1 MEKRYSQRIVALLV
15 MVMIILLGGCNS
27 SATNQPAENPPAEK
41 AVAAGTYTAKAAG
54 YHGDLEVTTEVDQ
67 EGKITKITIGENTE
81 TEDVGGIAMEKIPQ
95 RIIEAQSLDVDVIAG
110 ATLTSKGIINGVAAA
125 LKEAGAD
132 PVHYGYVAPEEE
144 SEAIMS
150 PLNKSALP
158 VKKETTGSITIKDVK
173 GREVTLD
180 LPISSYAI
188 STMDVID
195 YIIPLKGEE
204 AFAMLVASGQ
214 DGGGGIQKYAQLY
227 KPIVGDYTQHLGQIS
242 DHNAPFDLEMVLS
255 MNPDV
260 LIVNSAMAAHKY
272 ALEIEEQLTAAGISI
287 VLIDVPGKTL
297 DKSVQ
302 ETMKLLGKIFQEEE
316 KAAEVAAFI
325 DKQYELLAAKN
336 LAQRQN
342 KPKVYYEKSG
352 YSEVYGSTGT
362 SVSGW
367 GLPIAIAGGDNIAD
381 AVLLD
386 KASAG
391 GSSNTLD
398 PEYVIKADPDYIIL
412 SGVNDGWLDS
422 LKQKK
427 EPPQYDII
435 NRTGWS
441 NLQAVKNNNV
451 YEFAHSTSRSIY
463 AFYPCLKMA
472 KLFYPEEFKDL
483 NPEAVLDEFFDQ
495 FMLVGSDISTWFTG
509 LEDRIS
515 LKK

>member
-1 MEKRYSQRIVALLV
+1 MEKSYRQKTAALLV
-15 MVMIILLGGCNS
+15 IVMMVLLGGCNS
-27 SATNQPAENPPAEK
+27 AAANKPAENPPAEK
-41 AVAAGTYTAKAAG
+41 AVAAGTYTAKAPG
-54 YHGDLEVTTEVDQ
+54 YHGDLEVTADVDK
-67 EGKITKITIGENTE
+67 EGKITKITVGENTE
-81 TEDVGGIAMEKIPQ
+81 TEDVGGIAIEKIPQ
-95 RIIEAQSLDVDVIAG
+95 RIIEAQSLDVDVVAG

-125 LKEAGAD
+125 LKEAGQD
-132 PVHYGYVAPEEE
+132 PVQYGYVAAEEG
-144 SEAIMS
+144 SANVIS
-150 PLNKSALP
+150 PLNKDTMP
-158 VKKETTGSITIKDVK
+158 VKKETTSSITIKDVK
-173 GREVTLD
+173 GREVTID

-195 YIIPLKGEE
+195 YIIPLKGKE
-204 AFAMLVASGQ
+204 AFSMLVASGQ

-227 KPIVGDYTQHLGQIS
+227 KPLVRDYTQHIGQIS

-272 ALEIEEQLTAAGISI
+272 ALEIEDQLAAAGIDI
-287 VLIDVPGKTL
+287 VLIDVPGKKL

-316 KAAEVAAFI
+316 KAAEVVAFM
-325 DKQYELLAAKN
+325 DKQYGLITAKN
-336 LAQRQN
+336 LAQRQD
-342 KPKVYYEKSG
+342 KPTVYYEKSG
-352 YSEVYGSTGT
+352 YSEVFGSTGT

-422 LKQKK
+422 LNKKK

-441 NLQAVKNNNV
+441 NLQAVKNNKV

-472 KLFYPEEFKDL
+472 KLFYPEEFADL
-483 NPEAVLDEFFDQ
+483 DPEVVLDEFFDK
-495 FMLVGSDISTWFTG
+495 FMLVDSDISTWFTG
-509 LEDRIS
+509 LENSTS